1 MEGCSCSGPGEQ
13 TNPIGVGFPGR
24 GRQVLKQRLIVNR
37 GAAGMNDMRE
47 RRKKSVVMKVTG
59 TSKTTFLPMFFRVK

>member
-1 MEGCSCSGPGEQ
+1 M
-13 TNPIGVGFPGR
+13 
-24 GRQVLKQRLIVNR
+24 LKQRLIVNR